1 MVPNQKPLAALAF
14 AAAAVVLLTGRP
26 GVAGA
31 PDLALACEVPV
42 ADVVDATEQS
52 PALDAGQQALARWL
66 SRRFLVASEAT
77 ETIVAAAW
85 EAAGGAGLDP
95 LLVLAVISIESR
107 FNPLA
112 ESTMGAKGLMQ
123 IIPRFHRAKLAEHGG
138 DHAVL
143 DPESNIRVGAL
154 ILREYIHR
162 TGTLE
167 TGLQFYNG
175 ARRDESG
182 LYARKVLAE
191 RQRLEQVLR
200 AGTTAATTTGS

>member
-1 MVPNQKPLAALAF
+1 MARKQNHPSVLVFL
-14 AAAAVVLLTGRP
+14 AAAAALFVLGTGAAR
-26 GVAGA
+26 A
-31 PDLALACEVPV
+31 PAAPAACEIPLTAEVEAAAAP
-42 ADVVDATEQS
+42 E
-52 PALDAGQQALARWL
+52 LDAGQRALAQSL

-77 ETIVAAAW
+77 EAIVAASW
-85 EAAGGAGLDP
+85 DAASGAGLDP
-95 LLVLAVISIESR
+95 LLVLA
-107 FNPLA
+107 A

-162 TGTLE
+162 TGALE

-182 LYARKVLAE
+182 FYARKVLAE

-200 AGTTAATTTGS
+200 AGTTTGS